1 MIILVCSVLG
11 FSTLGCILAVLAC
24 LCFASKKKTG
34 ENNND
39 LSVASLNNSN
49 SYIHYNSPRFG
60 AGAKHNKRRT
70 SASSGLTQST
80 ASFRS
85 LMINKV
91 RERIDEDCLELCKK
105 PEQSEK
111 VPPAPAPV
119 VEVETIKP
127 SETKVT
133 EVASNNCNVTEVGDT
148 TRDTTN
154 ATLKSLHGTTTSL
167 CEQCLTPASPTPQPA
182 TSTTGGQSDSVYC
195 TDHKSN

>member
-1 MIILVCSVLG
+1 MIILICSVLG

-24 LCFASKKKTG
+24 LFFVSKKKTG

-49 SYIHYNSPRFG
+49 SYIHYNSPRYG
-60 AGAKHNKRRT
+60 AGSKHNKRRT
-70 SASSGLTQST
+70 SVTSGLTQST
-80 ASFRS
+80 ASFGS

-91 RERIDEDCLELCKK
+91 RDRVDEDCLELCKK

-111 VPPAPAPV
+111 NPPSPAVEAEATKASDVKVP
-119 VEVETIKP
+119 EVTGH
-127 SETKVT
+127 
-133 EVASNNCNVTEVGDT
+133 ACNVTEVGDT

-167 CEQCLTPASPTPQPA
+167 CEQCLTPASPTPQP
-182 TSTTGGQSDSVYC
+182 TSTTTGGRG
-195 TDHKSN
+195 TTTGG

>member
-1 MIILVCSVLG
+1 MVILICSVLG

-24 LCFASKKKTG
+24 LFFVSKKKTG

-49 SYIHYNSPRFG
+49 SYIHYNSPRYG

-70 SASSGLTQST
+70 SATSGLTQST
-80 ASFRS
+80 ASFGS

-91 RERIDEDCLELCKK
+91 KDRVDEDCLELCTK

-111 VPPAPAPV
+111 LPPV
-119 VEVETIKP
+119 VEVETIH
-127 SETKVT
+127 TKVT
-133 EVASNNCNVTEVGDT
+133 EVASNTCNVTGVGDT

-167 CEQCLTPASPTPQPA
+167 CEQCLTPASPTPQP
-182 TSTTGGQSDSVYC
+182 TSSNTGGESTIRVILFFN
-195 TDHKSN
+195 SN

>member
-24 LCFASKKKTG
+24 FCFVSKKKSG

-49 SYIHYNSPRFG
+49 SYIHYNSPRYG

-70 SASSGLTQST
+70 SATSGLTQST
-80 ASFRS
+80 ASFGS

-91 RERIDEDCLELCKK
+91 RDRIDEDCLELCKK
-105 PEQSEK
+105 PEEQLEK
-111 VPPAPAPV
+111 VPLPPV
-119 VEVETIKP
+119 VEVETIKA
-127 SETKVT
+127 SDSKVT
-133 EVASNNCNVTEVGDT
+133 EVTAGATCNVTEVADT

-167 CEQCLTPASPTPQPA
+167 CEQCLTPASPTPQP
-182 TSTTGGQSDSVYC
+182 TSSTTGGQSESVYLQIL
-195 TDHKSN
+195 TN